1 MQELRT
7 RLCSQ
12 MAEPPQLL
20 HVLLRR
26 SCSQMLAPP
35 HSRQKSFSRVCGHFL
50 RTAGIPHSALP
61 LVSLRYQPAITA
73 LVFVFELHTS
83 CARLGRSWCDHR
95 RHVSITAVRLS
106 RRAATPKARQQVSF
120 WLSGTHIRCEAS
132 QQLTTTR
139 LASGSHCWAAC
150 TNARSVRERFR
161 DKSRI
166 NLTRV
171 RGSTC
176 TKTYLTLLLR
186 RIPTI

>member
-73 LVFVFELHTS
+73 LAFVFDLHTS
-83 CARLGRSWCDHR
+83 CARLGRSSCDHR
-95 RHVSITAVRLS
+95 RPTAQSDGGDGDEGAAGRLGRRPKHVSRFLFGSPGRTYAVKLRS
-106 RRAATPKARQQVSF
+106 NSQPRRWRRARTAGRPAPMQGRWTAKAAAE
-120 WLSGTHIRCEAS
+120 TN
-132 QQLTTTR
+132 
-139 LASGSHCWAAC
+139 LAS
-150 TNARSVRERFR
+150 T
-161 DKSRI
+161 
-166 NLTRV
+166 
-171 RGSTC
+171 
-176 TKTYLTLLLR
+176 
-186 RIPTI
+186 